1 MHLFDS
7 QTVEHVVPI
16 SATLVDL
23 LLFLLVLLYIL
34 YLQPVWKIKVK
45 QEIEII
51 VSNALKTV
59 DV

>member
-1 MHLFDS
+1 VHLFDS